1 MNRTGKD
8 EKILQYAP
16 LVKQVVNRMTA
27 RLMLAPADRDA
38 LVQAGVIGLMAALE
52 KFDET
57 KNVRFETYA
66 KIRIRGAVLDEMRAA
81 DRVPRSVRSKDT
93 KIEKAFSVL
102 QKRLGR
108 PPVEEEMADHLGI
121 PLEEYFDLLD
131 EAKLIKVIST
141 EDLPP
146 DFLERYG
153 CGRLQEEIDHGD
165 PLSLL
170 ESEELKRGIK
180 KAIDQLPEKERM
192 VLALYYYE
200 ELNLK
205 EIGRVLNL
213 TESRICQIHTQAVL
227 RLRGLMDGVR

>member
-1 MNRTGKD
+1 VTSNGRD
-8 EKILQYAP
+8 EQILQYAP
-16 LVKQVVNRMTA
+16 LVKQVVCRMTA
-27 RLMLAPADRDA
+27 RVPMAATDREA
-38 LVQAGVIGLMAALE
+38 LVQAGIIGLMAALE
-52 KFDET
+52 KFDDT
-57 KNVRFETYA
+57 RNVRFETYA

-93 KIEKAFSVL
+93 RLEKALSTL

-108 PPVEEEMADHLGI
+108 PPDEEEMARHLGI
-121 PLEEYFDLLD
+121 PLQEYYELLD
-131 EAKLIKVIST
+131 DAQLVRVIST

-146 DFLERYG
+146 DFLERHG

-170 ESEELKRGIK
+170 ENAEFKEGIR
-180 KAIDQLPEKERM
+180 KAIDGLPGKERT

-205 EIGRVLNL
+205 EIGRVLGL
-213 TESRICQIHTQAVL
+213 TESRICQIHNQAVL
-227 RLRGLMDGVR
+227 RLRGALGGMR

>member
-1 MNRTGKD
+1 MT
-8 EKILQYAP
+8 
-16 LVKQVVNRMTA
+16 VRM
-27 RLMLAPADRDA
+27 PQSVDRDA
-38 LVQAGVIGLMAALE
+38 LLQAGAIGLMAALE

-57 KNVRFETYA
+57 KSVRFETYA

-93 KIEKAFSVL
+93 RIEKAFANL

-108 PPVEEEMADHLGI
+108 PPDEQEVADHLGI
-121 PLEEYFDLLD
+121 PLDEYFDLLD
-131 EAKLIKVIST
+131 EARPVKVIST

-153 CGRLQEEIDHGD
+153 CGKLQDEVDHGN

-170 ESEELKRGIK
+170 ENEELKDQIK
-180 KAIDQLPEKERM
+180 KAIDALPGKERT

-205 EIGRVLNL
+205 EIGQVLNL

-227 RLRGLMDGVR
+227 RLRGALGGLR

>member
-1 MNRTGKD
+1 MTRNRRD
-8 EKILQYAP
+8 EQILQYAP

-27 RLMLAPADRDA
+27 RMPHSVDRDA
-38 LVQAGVIGLMAALE
+38 LLQAGVIGLMAALE
-52 KFDET
+52 KFDEA

-93 KIEKAFSVL
+93 RIDKALASL

-108 PPVEEEMADHLGI
+108 PPDEQEVADHLGI
-121 PLEEYFDLLD
+121 PLDEYFDLLD
-131 EAKLIKVIST
+131 EARPVKVIST

-153 CGRLQEEIDHGD
+153 CGKLQEEVDHGN

-170 ESEELKRGIK
+170 ENEELKERLK
-180 KAIDQLPEKERM
+180 KAIDALPGKERT

-227 RLRGLMDGVR
+227 RLRGALGGLR

>member
-1 MNRTGKD
+1 MTRKRRD
-8 EKILQYAP
+8 EQILRYAP
-16 LVKQVVNRMTA
+16 LVKQVVNRMTV
-27 RLMLAPADRDA
+27 RMPQSVDRDA
-38 LVQAGVIGLMAALE
+38 LLQAGAIGLMAALE

-57 KNVRFETYA
+57 KSVRFETYA

-93 KIEKAFSVL
+93 RIEKAFANL

-108 PPVEEEMADHLGI
+108 PPDEQEVADHLGI
-121 PLEEYFDLLD
+121 PLDEYFDLLD
-131 EAKLIKVIST
+131 EARPVKVIST

-153 CGRLQEEIDHGD
+153 CGKLQDEVDHGN

-170 ESEELKRGIK
+170 ENEELKEQIK
-180 KAIDQLPEKERM
+180 KAIDALPGKERT

-205 EIGRVLNL
+205 EIGQVLNL

-227 RLRGLMDGVR
+227 RLRGALGGLR

>member
-1 MNRTGKD
+1 MTRKRRD
-8 EKILQYAP
+8 EQILRYAP
-16 LVKQVVNRMTA
+16 LVKQVVNRMTV
-27 RLMLAPADRDA
+27 RMPQSVDRDA
-38 LVQAGVIGLMAALE
+38 LLQAGAIGLMAALE

-57 KNVRFETYA
+57 KSVRFETYA

-93 KIEKAFSVL
+93 RIEKAFANL

-108 PPVEEEMADHLGI
+108 PPDEQEVADHLGI
-121 PLEEYFDLLD
+121 PLDEYFDLLD
-131 EAKLIKVIST
+131 EARPVKVIST

-153 CGRLQEEIDHGD
+153 CGKLQDEVDHGN

-170 ESEELKRGIK
+170 ENEELKEQIK
-180 KAIDQLPEKERM
+180 KAIDALPGKERT

-205 EIGRVLNL
+205 EIGQVLNL
-213 TESRICQIHTQAVL
+213 TESRICQIHTQALL
-227 RLRGLMDGVR
+227 RLRGALGGLR

>member
-1 MNRTGKD
+1 MNRDRRD
-8 EKILQYAP
+8 EQILQYAP
-16 LVKQVVNRMTA
+16 LVKQVVSRMTA
-27 RLMLAPADRDA
+27 RMPLAVDREA

-52 KFDET
+52 RFDGT

-81 DRVPRSVRSKDT
+81 DRMSRSVRSKDT
-93 KIEKAFSVL
+93 RLEQAFATL

-108 PPVEEEMADHLGI
+108 PPDEQEMADHLSISLG
-121 PLEEYFDLLD
+121 EYFELLD
-131 EAKLIKVIST
+131 EARPVKVIST

-153 CGRLQEEIDHGD
+153 CGKLQEEVDHGD

-170 ESEELKRGIK
+170 ENEEFKDRIK
-180 KAIDQLPEKERM
+180 KAIDALPEKERT
-192 VLALYYYE
+192 VLSLYYYE

-227 RLRGLMDGVR
+227 RLRGALEGVR